1 MEGADLDPLGVNGGH
16 GGFEVAELLPL
27 LAVKPALTPGFG
39 GGSWLLRSLF
49 AMGRSLARGEL
60 SRQMEDDPSRRS
72 KWAGLLKLVKT
83 VLLRTRTT
91 QTMTETTVLDFKLS
105 NTFEEYRAH
114 MNAPEQQAMFAEMG
128 VKTFF
133 IGVCKDDPQRA
144 TVMFQGPEDVLYN
157 IFTNLETKPI
167 VEASGH
173 VYEGT
178 VITRWLA

>member
-1 MEGADLDPLGVNGGH
+1 
-16 GGFEVAELLPL
+16 
-27 LAVKPALTPGFG
+27 
-39 GGSWLLRSLF
+39 
-49 AMGRSLARGEL
+49 
-60 SRQMEDDPSRRS
+60 
-72 KWAGLLKLVKT
+72 
-83 VLLRTRTT
+83 
-91 QTMTETTVLDFKLS
+91 MTETTVLDFKLS

-114 MNAPEQQAMFAEMG
+114 MNAPEQQAMFTEMG

-133 IGVCKDDPQRA
+133 IGVCKDDLQRA

-157 IFTNLETKPI
+157 IFTNPETKPI

>member
-1 MEGADLDPLGVNGGH
+1 MTCQHFTYGVDQHCHAMVACNLRQKQLQQGQHLKNGASCGH
-16 GGFEVAELLPL
+16 
-27 LAVKPALTPGFG
+27 TPG
-39 GGSWLLRSLF
+39 RK
-49 AMGRSLARGEL
+49 
-60 SRQMEDDPSRRS
+60 
-72 KWAGLLKLVKT
+72 KWAGRLKLVKT
-83 VLLRTRTT
+83 VLLRIRTT

-133 IGVCKDDPQRA
+133 IGVCKDDPKRA

-157 IFTNLETKPI
+157 IFTNPETKPI